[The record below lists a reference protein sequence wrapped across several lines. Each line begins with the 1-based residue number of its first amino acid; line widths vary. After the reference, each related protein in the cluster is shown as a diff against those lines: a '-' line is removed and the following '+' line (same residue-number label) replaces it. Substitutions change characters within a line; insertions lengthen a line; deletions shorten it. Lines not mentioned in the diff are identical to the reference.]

1 MLVWLAEHLVKYY
14 SGFNVFSYLTFRAIV
29 SLLTALFISLWMG
42 PRMIARLQKLSFGQV
57 VRNDG
62 PESHFSKRGTPTMGG
77 IMILLFGAIMVVGLN
92 TLVRAGKDLM
102 EPRNMIIVALIIIFG
117 VGGMQFSIGSFKLG
131 GIGLAALTGVVLNLL
146 LPKLINLLRQSQHR
160 SNFII
165 TIRLDELF
173 IPLFNRFY
181 LVRYQP
187 LDDFIHQGCTCSC

>member
-77 IMILLFGAIMVVGLN
+77 IMILTAITVYPGAGPESVDQQLSLPITQVVSGLSGVKS
-92 TLVRAGKDLM
+92 TMSTSSPRPRASPMAPTPMRRL
-102 EPRNMIIVALIIIFG
+102 
-117 VGGMQFSIGSFKLG
+117 
-131 GIGLAALTGVVLNLL
+131 LANLTSW
-146 LPKLINLLRQSQHR
+146 PSARPAAS
-160 SNFII
+160 
-165 TIRLDELF
+165 
-173 IPLFNRFY
+173 
-181 LVRYQP
+181 
-187 LDDFIHQGCTCSC
+187 TCSCWVWAITATSASTSLAMSSPCAPTRSS